1 MHVVV
6 ERGTVTRAL
15 LGLRPG
21 QIDDRGLVG
30 RICQACMDGLDIDG
44 ASISL
49 LTGRTARQTLWATD
63 PVAELLEDL
72 QFTLNEGACMEAA
85 STGHPVSVTDMHNSS
100 DAGRWPIFTAAVI
113 EQTPVRALFALPLQ
127 WRGVNLGVLDLY
139 RTLPGELSD
148 VQWRDALAATDTA
161 ALMVLTQRT
170 DPGGGSGDWLDQAM
184 GHRAEVHQAT
194 GMVLAQLHISAP
206 DALARLRAY
215 AFVNE
220 RMLIDVARDVVG
232 RRLVFTEDMS

>member
-1 MHVVV
+1 MD
-6 ERGTVTRAL
+6 ERGAVTRSL

-21 QIDDRGLVG
+21 QVDDRGLAG
-30 RICQACMDGLDIDG
+30 RICQACVDGLDIDG

-49 LTGRTARQTLWATD
+49 LTGRAARQTLWATD

-72 QFTLNEGACMEAA
+72 QFTLNEGACMQAA
-85 STGHPVSVTDMHNSS
+85 ATGHPVLVTDMHNST
-100 DAGRWPIFTAAVI
+100 AAERWPIFAAAVT
-113 EQTPVRALFALPLQ
+113 EQTPVRALFAIPLQ

-139 RTLPGELSD
+139 RTSPGALSD
-148 VQWRDALAATDTA
+148 IQWRDALAATDTA

-170 DPGGGSGDWLDQAM
+170 DPGDGSGDWLDQAM

-215 AFVNE
+215 AFVHE
-220 RMLIDVARDVVG
+220 RLLIDVAHDVVN